1 LLPHNAAGWARPP
14 QQNLALTLRDNME
27 PMRGGGTEFR
37 REESADTA
45 AVSSTAP
52 DFEGNHR
59 PKHWHILLAVLAATF
74 IAYGRTLS
82 FDFVYDD
89 FSQIV
94 TNPAVHSWKY
104 LPEYFTKNVWAEV
117 YPGVQGNYYR
127 PVFLLWCRI
136 NDALFGNQ
144 AGMWHL
150 TAVLAHLVVT
160 ALVYFLVLRLVRD
173 RLTAGMASLIF
184 GLHPA
189 HIEAVA
195 WVSAVTEPLLGVF
208 VLSSFLCFLRWRD
221 GGHGAGKWLGF
232 ALFLYGLGMLEKETA
247 LVLPAVIGVYEW
259 IGGNHDTNAAEE
271 GFYRRARRSIQAS
284 IPFLL
289 LTVPYLVVRIV
300 VLKGFSHVRNP
311 IPWLWMFYTW
321 PSLIWFWVGHLV
333 VPVGLG
339 SSYELAT
346 VEHPGMMN
354 FVLPAAALAGVAL
367 LLGWW
372 AKRSQLVAFGA
383 AWIVLPLVP
392 LLNFAIFP
400 HDDFAHDRYL
410 YLPSVGLAILVALAL
425 RNVGGRRQKQKAWP
439 PRQVFTV
446 LALGVLLGF
455 GTWEQ
460 CFYFKDNWIFYRY
473 NYLLSPSNPYA
484 ANNYGAILSS
494 LGMRAEAIRVLEQA
508 NKVNPGYWSLSYNL
522 GRNYYLDHKLDLA
535 ERYFLIAIR
544 VDPSKPDAYYCL
556 GLARLEADSPE
567 RAEVAFREAL
577 RLDPHEGQYHYQLA
591 LALRDQGKLRE
602 AVEEFRKDEVGSLT
616 YLKSQQQIRS
626 IETGLHGKF

>member
-1 LLPHNAAGWARPP
+1 MAA
-14 QQNLALTLRDNME
+14 LRD
-27 PMRGGGTEFR
+27 
-37 REESADTA
+37 S
-45 AVSSTAP
+45 AP
-52 DFEGNHR
+52 DAAEHHLLA
-59 PKHWHILLAVLAATF
+59 HWHILLVVLAATF
-74 IAYGRTLS
+74 IAYARTLS

-89 FSQIV
+89 FSQLV

-117 YPGVQGNYYR
+117 FPGVQGNYYR

-144 AGMWHL
+144 TGMWHL
-150 TAVLAHLVVT
+150 STVFAHLAVT

-208 VLSSFLCFLRWRD
+208 FLSSFLCYLRWRD
-221 GGHGAGKWLGF
+221 GGHGAGKWLGC

-247 LVLPAVIGVYEW
+247 LVLPAIIGVYEW
-259 IGGNHDTNAAEE
+259 IRGNHDADAAEE
-271 GFYRRARRSIQAS
+271 GLYRRARRSFQAAM
-284 IPFLL
+284 PFLL

-311 IPWLWMFYTW
+311 VPWLWMFYTW
-321 PSLIWFWVGHLV
+321 PALLWFWVKHLV

-339 SSYELAT
+339 SSYELVT
-346 VEHPGMMN
+346 VEHPGMMS
-354 FVLPAAALAGVAL
+354 FVLPATALAVVAL

-372 AKRSQLVAFGA
+372 ARRSRLVAFGA

-400 HDDFAHDRYL
+400 RDDFAHDRYL

-425 RNVGGRRQKQKAWP
+425 RNVGGTQQKQKAWP
-439 PRQVFTV
+439 PGQVFII
-446 LALGVLLGF
+446 LALGLVLGF
-455 GTWEQ
+455 GTWKQ

-484 ANNYGAILSS
+484 ANNYGAILSR
-494 LGMRAEAIRVLEQA
+494 LGMRAEAIRVLAQA

-522 GRNYYLDHKLDLA
+522 GRNYYIDHKLKLA
-535 ERYFLIAIR
+535 ERYFLIAIQI
-544 VDPSKPDAYYCL
+544 DPFKADAYYCL
-556 GLARLEADSPE
+556 GLARLDSGNPQK
-567 RAEVAFREAL
+567 AEVAFRDAL
-577 RLDPHEGQYHYQLA
+577 RLNPGGPQYHYQLA
-591 LALRDQGKLRE
+591 MA
-602 AVEEFRKDEVGSLT
+602 FKDEGNLEAAVAEFQKDPAGSPT
-616 YLKSQQQIRS
+616 FAESQHEIKKVQARIMAADHTGSSPKESLPHIR
-626 IETGLHGKF
+626 KP